1 MLLILTLHL
10 LFLIPDVTQ
19 RRITITIGAIG
30 GAVVIAVVLAF
41 VICFVCVIVKYINSK
56 QQLKQEQLRQTEETK
71 REIQRYDEKVSLE
84 ELQLH
89 TNFIEKALPQLSDFE
104 VLQRFL
110 DFLHAILLKG
120 LKDETIRPEITQVV
134 EKALLGDSSHFTAV

>member
-1 MLLILTLHL
+1 M
-10 LFLIPDVTQ
+10 
-19 RRITITIGAIG
+19 G
-30 GAVVIAVVLAF
+30 GVVFVVILVLITLITLIVVKS
-41 VICFVCVIVKYINSK
+41 KYQNEMQRSK
-56 QQLKQEQLRQTEETK
+56 HKE
-71 REIQRYDEKVSLE
+71 EIQTYDEKVSLE

-104 VLQRFL
+104 VLQCFL

-134 EKALLGDSSHFTAV
+134 KKALQGDEKALLADGSRSTDM